1 MAEDDARLE
10 PQISVR
16 TLVAAKLRLLVPL
29 TIIFMTSYIG
39 LTVLAG
45 FAKDVMA
52 VKLIGS
58 FNLGFALITFNYVMS
73 WALALIYERI
83 ANHALDPLA
92 SRAAIAASTEPAA
105 R

>member
-1 MAEDDARLE
+1 MAEDDPRLE
-10 PQISVR
+10 PQLSVR

-29 TIIFMTSYIG
+29 TIIFMTCYIG

-52 VKLIGS
+52 VKIIGS
-58 FNLGFALITFNYVMS
+58 FNLGFALIAFNYVMS

-83 ANHALDPLA
+83 ADHALDPLA
-92 SRAAIAASTEPAA
+92 SRVAVAASTETAG